1 MEEYNEIQ
9 KLIIALDYIEEN
21 FFCEEES
28 YENWVAKREEDTEQ
42 KCPFIVE
49 SDIPVL
55 LKMLKKAIKQL
66 EDKEIN
72 IIKEVD

>member
-49 SDIPVL
+49 SDIPV
-55 LKMLKKAIKQL
+55 
-66 EDKEIN
+66 
-72 IIKEVD
+72 